1 MKRNGLW
8 AWVSLK
14 IVLVVAVIEAL
25 LVLFESINYI
35 NCHFSGTTECWPFFF
50 AMATNLPVS
59 IGIMQFN
66 SAVSNTF
73 QIDSI
78 WFQLILE
85 SLSFFVVGTL
95 WWSSLLHIPV
105 LIAKLVNKWRARA
118 EN

>member
-1 MKRNGLW
+1 MKHNGLW

-14 IVLVVAVIEAL
+14 VILAVAVIEAL
-25 LVLFESINYI
+25 LVLLESINYI
-35 NCHFSGTTECWPFFF
+35 NCRFSATECWPFFF
-50 AMATNLPVS
+50 ATAANFPVS
-59 IGIMQFN
+59 IGVMKFT

-78 WFQLILE
+78 WIQLILE